1 MGEGQLK
8 KEQTQDSSSV
18 MILQNALRGIAA
30 NATHCPSC
38 KMCREVA
45 QEALDGY
52 AQDR

>member
-1 MGEGQLK
+1 ML
-8 KEQTQDSSSV
+8 V
-18 MILQNALRGIAA
+18 AALRGIAA

-52 AQDR
+52 AEKR